1 MKRSE
6 PTVAEASKEE
16 EAQQAQVQQQQPQRF
31 SNSHPADLKKSM
43 IPVVLSVDEDQFP
56 GVVAVIK

>member
-1 MKRSE
+1 M
-6 PTVAEASKEE
+6 AEASKEE
-16 EAQQAQVQQQQPQRF
+16 GAQQAQVQQQQPQRF